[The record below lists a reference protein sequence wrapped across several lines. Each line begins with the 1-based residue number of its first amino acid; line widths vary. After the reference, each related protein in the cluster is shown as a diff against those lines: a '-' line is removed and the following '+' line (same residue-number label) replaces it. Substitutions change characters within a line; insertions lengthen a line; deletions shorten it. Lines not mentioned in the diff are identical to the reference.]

1 MTYIWK
7 PDTYV
12 YGWMRDMVNPLST
25 CEALCFP
32 LYETYPGIPLGLS
45 LAAEL
50 CEVPLWSALLLC
62 WLKQFPGVWASA
74 QTLQFQWSSWSASL
88 PPVWTA
94 QLTDLGFTGILVIVL
109 SFCLSVPIIWAWHSG
124 LICSSLPSL
133 PQATEGQV
141 EGAGLLHW
149 AHPNEMSFS
158 WPLALPRP
166 VSSSLSIY

>member
-25 CEALCFP
+25 HEALCFP

-109 SFCLSVPIIWAWHSG
+109 SFCLSVPIIWAWRTTHSDTNWVS
-124 LICSSLPSL
+124 CF
-133 PQATEGQV
+133 QMDV
-141 EGAGLLHW
+141 
-149 AHPNEMSFS
+149 SFS
-158 WPLALPRP
+158 HAMMPSPIDYQLHHYYSP
-166 VSSSLSIY
+166 